1 MEPFFY
7 SHNKTSFVNIKQA
20 AKILGCSTRTIHR
33 YIEKKK
39 LRGIRPIHNQGVPYS
54 FLIKDIFAFNLFGID
69 RFSKLTNPQ
78 KEEVKEYL

>member
-7 SHNKTSFVNIKQA
+7 SHNNTAFVNIKQA
-20 AKILGCSTRTIHR
+20 AKILGCLTRTIYR

-39 LRGIRPIHNQGVPYS
+39 LRGIRPISAKGVPYS
-54 FLIKDIFAFNLFGID
+54 FLIKDIFAFNLFGMD